1 MPWRYA
7 RAFLLQGGY
16 IVNKDYFDQI
26 KNNFNEI
33 LSIIN
38 NTAINGYSI
47 KEEFYENDYSRK
59 KKKDKRDVDR
69 IKNDI
74 NIPMVKAIDDTIDYS
89 VEQLLFNNNF
99 KLFSF
104 NGMHNFY
111 ELTLQNINTYK
122 LFLTI
127 KIDFKNDDY
136 SFMLKISYFDYF
148 GSTMKTDR
156 TDVLESSYE
165 TNVFNEFLD
174 KFSKAF
180 MECSKL
186 TNESQKNMPSF
197 IRDVD
202 ETTNLFSNDEDIN
215 SINVLIHKINSL

>member
-1 MPWRYA
+1 M
-7 RAFLLQGGY
+7 
-16 IVNKDYFDQI
+16 NKDYFDKI

-38 NTAINGYSI
+38 NTTINGYNI

-59 KKKDKRDVDR
+59 KKKDKRDVDH

-74 NIPMVKAIDDTIDYS
+74 NIPMVKTIDDTIDYS

-104 NGMHNFY
+104 NDIHNYY
-111 ELTLQNINTYK
+111 ELTLQNVNTYK

-136 SFMLKISYFDYF
+136 SFKLKVSYFDYHA
-148 GSTMKTDR
+148 SAMKTDR
-156 TDVLESSYE
+156 TDVLENSYE

-180 MECSKL
+180 TECSKL

-202 ETTNLFSNDEDIN
+202 ETTNLFSNNEDVN
-215 SINVLIHKINSL
+215 NINVLIHKINSL

>member
-38 NTAINGYSI
+38 NTAINGYSV

-59 KKKDKRDVDR
+59 KKKDKRDVDHIR
-69 IKNDI
+69 NDI
-74 NIPMVKAIDDTIDYS
+74 NIPMIKTIDDTIDYS

-104 NGMHNFY
+104 NGMHNY
-111 ELTLQNINTYK
+111 Y
-122 LFLTI
+122 
-127 KIDFKNDDY
+127 
-136 SFMLKISYFDYF
+136 
-148 GSTMKTDR
+148 
-156 TDVLESSYE
+156 
-165 TNVFNEFLD
+165 
-174 KFSKAF
+174 
-180 MECSKL
+180 
-186 TNESQKNMPSF
+186 
-197 IRDVD
+197 
-202 ETTNLFSNDEDIN
+202 
-215 SINVLIHKINSL
+215 